1 MLIHARHY
9 RTEQVI
15 QVTLAGDVIVDVS
28 KSDKPADEVPWIA
41 PAFFDPQINGHGGT
55 WFSSETLTPR
65 DALAALLPHFQF
77 GLARMFPTLITASH
91 EALASGMQ
99 AIRRACDMEPWAN
112 ELVAGIHLEGPF
124 ISPEDGP
131 RGAHQVDHVRPA
143 DWGEFEKLQEV
154 SGNRIRLVT
163 LAPEVKGAIEFTR
176 HATSSGVGVAIG
188 HTAATTE
195 QIAAAVEAGAIMST
209 HLGNGAHSVLP
220 RHPNYIWDQLADE
233 RLAISVIA
241 DGFHLPDNVLRCF
254 LAAKGMQSVVLT
266 SDASGLAG
274 CRAGEYDIHGV
285 AVSVGT
291 DRRISLAANPHL
303 LAGSGASMLD
313 CVNYLVRAGLAG
325 TADAIDMAGV
335 TAARVMGLPETAV
348 SKRKRG
354 DFLLYHSSAVQPIE
368 IVGTV
373 VGGAIRYSIS

>member
-1 MLIHARHY
+1 MLIHAKHY
-9 RTEQVI
+9 RTEEAI
-15 QVTLAGDVIVDVS
+15 QVTLAGDVILDVS
-28 KSDKPADEVPWIA
+28 ESDKPVDELPWIA
-41 PAFFDPQINGHGGT
+41 PAFFDPQVNGYGGT
-55 WFSSETLTPR
+55 WFSSETLTPH

-91 EALASGMQ
+91 DALASGLQ
-99 AIRRACDMEPWAN
+99 AVRRACDMEPWAN

-124 ISPEDGP
+124 ISLEDGP
-131 RGAHQVDHVRPA
+131 RGAHQADHVRPA
-143 DWGEFEKLQEV
+143 DWAEFETLQEI

-163 LAPEVKGAIEFTR
+163 LAPEVEGAIEFTGR
-176 HATSSGVGVAIG
+176 ATASGVAVAIG

-195 QIAAAVEAGAIMST
+195 QIAAAVEAGAVMGT

-274 CRAGEYDIHGV
+274 CPMGEYDIHGV
-285 AVSVGT
+285 AVSVGA
-291 DRRISLAANPHL
+291 DRRISLTENPDL
-303 LAGSGASMLD
+303 LAGSGVSMLD

-335 TAARVMGLPETAV
+335 TAARALGLAETAV
-348 SKRKRG
+348 SNRKRA
-354 DFLLYHSSAVQPIE
+354 DFLLYHSSKSQPVDV
-368 IVGTV
+368 VGTV
-373 VGGAIRYSIS
+373 VGGAIRYSIF